1 MISLRHVI
9 PLLAL
14 ACCTTLPAQQKQTDQ
29 RLYVVTYVD
38 VYPNFADDVAKLM
51 HQFTADSLKDPG
63 SVRFEVVVDV
73 ARSNHFTML
82 EVWQS
87 RQAFEA
93 HTAAAHTR
101 QFREK
106 IAPMLGAP
114 FDERLNG
121 PVQ

>member
-51 HQFTADSLKDPG
+51 RQFTADSLKDPG